1 MMRNLK
7 KLEKNTL
14 ENFMTKWTKEYRKE
28 YNKKYNQKNKKV
40 FESKIC
46 AECEN
51 KFIPIRHN
59 QKTCLN
65 KECQKQYSKGERKKR
80 KKRHK
85 RGGSYL
91 GVNIKK
97 SAKFRNIEA
106 PHAPLEYRNWYIQQI
121 KKCAYCKNDNE
132 TIVKYLEKIGEK
144 ITVQN
149 NRLHFDRIDSSQ
161 GYLLDNLVLA
171 CSICNTHKSDI
182 ISHDDFIE
190 IAKNYII
197 PKIKKT
203 LT

>member
-1 MMRNLK
+1 
-7 KLEKNTL
+7 
-14 ENFMTKWTKEYRKE
+14 MTKWTKEYRKE
-28 YNKKYNQKNKKV
+28 YYKKYSQKFKKI
-40 FESKIC
+40 FDSKIC
-46 AECEN
+46 SICGN
-51 KFIPIRHN
+51 TFTPIKIN

-65 KECQKQYSKGERKKR
+65 EECRKQYRKVERKKYKKTQ
-80 KKRHK
+80 KKR
-85 RGGSYL
+85 GISYI

-97 SAKFRNIEA
+97 GAKFRKIEA
-106 PHAPLEYRNWYIQQI
+106 PHAPLEYKNWYIQQT
-121 KKCAYCKNDNE
+121 KKCVYCKNDNE

-149 NRLHFDRIDSSQ
+149 NRLHFDRMDSSK

-182 ISHDDFIE
+182 ISHNDFIE

-203 LT
+203 LNDF

>member
-14 ENFMTKWTKEYRKE
+14 ENFMTKWTKV
-28 YNKKYNQKNKKV
+28 V

-51 KFIPIRHN
+51 KFIPIRHR
-59 QKTCLN
+59 QKTCFN
-65 KECQKQYSKGERKKR
+65 KECRKQSRKKYNQ
-80 KKRHK
+80 KNKRPR
-85 RGGSYL
+85 RGASFL

-97 SAKFRNIEA
+97 SAKNRKIEA

-144 ITVQN
+144 ITPMN
-149 NRLHFDRIDSSQ
+149 NRLHFDRIDSSK

-171 CSICNTHKSDI
+171 CSICNSHRSDI
-182 ISHDDFIE
+182 ISYDDFIE